1 MHMLVENATSA
12 WGQSREW
19 VLHKHSCI
27 QFIALVPSA
36 LVLWTVCTCA
46 CAKPIP
52 EIVPMLKL
60 DRPGNI
66 LRLSCFLYLI
76 SKLRFIKKNG
86 FCIVTRLK
94 TKASRTAH
102 KCYWHRTKKCTM
114 LLITYLQDNL
124 KSYWNWLLI
133 SWCHLIRFHK
143 HV

>member
-1 MHMLVENATSA
+1 MHMLEENATSA

-60 DRPGNI
+60 DILYVGDETTQKLNFHFIFIEKILDGIMPKGTCNYGNRHQEE
-66 LRLSCFLYLI
+66 LNQ
-76 SKLRFIKKNG
+76 KKAL
-86 FCIVTRLK
+86 FYVK
-94 TKASRTAH
+94 
-102 KCYWHRTKKCTM
+102 
-114 LLITYLQDNL
+114 
-124 KSYWNWLLI
+124 
-133 SWCHLIRFHK
+133 
-143 HV
+143 